1 MPGLVHPLVR
11 QRTDGP
17 APGWQHL
24 APSAPAP
31 VLGALA
37 QRYRLPLDTGH
48 IDWRHRWGVSGGEAV
63 DGPAPYFQ
71 WGFIQISLANL
82 VVIGVMLL
90 LFVLALVLPFPSHAE
105 RHDRDTDR
113 R

>member
-1 MPGLVHPLVR
+1 M
-11 QRTDGP
+11 
-17 APGWQHL
+17 
-24 APSAPAP
+24 
-31 VLGALA
+31 
-37 QRYRLPLDTGH
+37 
-48 IDWRHRWGVSGGEAV
+48 

-105 RHDRDTDR
+105 RHDHDADPR
-113 R
+113 